1 VPSPAVPSFW
11 VAAVAVLLAA
21 ATVVAAA
28 RRLGRLDAAALSGGA
43 QLADAATASLVL
55 LQPAMFSDIVEI
67 RRWRRVG
74 SVRGGPL
81 GPPPAP
87 VAGRDRLRRMWTLV
101 RADLR
106 RQRRRPAGLFAWA
119 GLLVVPYAM
128 ALLAPGGAAPARVV
142 AGYLATER
150 LCAGLRTVCR
160 SAALRRLLGGTDALL
175 RAGHLVVP
183 GVALAVWW
191 PLTLPATSGAATGGA
206 GWAATGGWAE
216 PALAL
221 GVLAAAYRSATRR
234 PTRYDGP
241 AVDTPFGIVQ
251 PDLVTQVV
259 RGPDL
264 MAAVALAAFL
274 LADTA
279 AGPR

>member
-1 VPSPAVPSFW
+1 
-11 VAAVAVLLAA
+11 
-21 ATVVAAA
+21 
-28 RRLGRLDAAALSGGA
+28 
-43 QLADAATASLVL
+43 
-55 LQPAMFSDIVEI
+55 
-67 RRWRRVG
+67 
-74 SVRGGPL
+74 
-81 GPPPAP
+81 
-87 VAGRDRLRRMWTLV
+87 MWTLV

-106 RQRRRPAGLFAWA
+106 RQRRRPAGLVAWA
-119 GLLVVPYAM
+119 GLLVVPYAT
-128 ALLAPGGAAPARVV
+128 ALVAPGGVAPARVV

-160 SAALRRLLGGTDALL
+160 SAALRRLLGGSDAVL

-183 GVALAVWW
+183 GVALAAWW
-191 PLTLPATSGAATGGA
+191 ALTLPATGGA
-206 GWAATGGWAE
+206 GWAQTAAAHTTTGGAGWLE
-216 PALAL
+216 PVLAA

-264 MAAVALAAFL
+264 VAAVALGAFV
-274 LADTA
+274 LA
-279 AGPR
+279 GSP